1 MNEAMNI
8 AELLLALPSRQ
19 REEKDVELPLM
30 SKAAGKKIIFHLRA
44 LDYDQAR
51 HIEEKGGDAAA
62 EIVLE
67 GCVSPN
73 FADGEFCKA
82 QGCEN
87 NALEAVKRY
96 FLPGELRTLAREIEH
111 LSGYGVISVRNI
123 KKK

>member
-30 SKAAGKKIIFHLRA
+30 SRAAGKKIVFRIRA

-73 FADGEFCKA
+73 FADSEFCDA
-82 QGCEN
+82 QGCEG
-87 NALEAVKRY
+87 NAIEAIKRY

-111 LSGYGVISVRNI
+111 LSGYGVVTLKDI